1 MTILVNRLIF
11 RLHWDH
17 IFAATNKNNTIM
29 KKVLSIVA
37 LSVSSLVM
45 FSFLGSKPVSTYT
58 VDVKQ
63 SKIEFAG
70 AKKSGY
76 HPGNFSLKGGSVSV
90 ENGKLTGG
98 SFVIDLASLKITDE
112 AGAQLEGHLKSKD
125 FFDVEKFSTAT
136 FDIKSVKYVSESKAN
151 IDGELTIKG
160 IKAKVSFT
168 TSSAFSAV
176 KDGEEISKFFGHATF
191 TIDRTLLGLT
201 AAPGHIDND
210 VQVTV
215 YLFAGK

>member
-1 MTILVNRLIF
+1 
-11 RLHWDH
+11 
-17 IFAATNKNNTIM
+17 M
-29 KKVLSIVA
+29 KKL
-37 LSVSSLVM
+37 LSVLAVSASSILL
-45 FSFLGSKPVSTYT
+45 FSFLGSKPVATYN
-58 VDVKQ
+58 VDTKQ
-63 SKIEFAG
+63 SKIEWSG

-76 HPGNFSLKGGSVSV
+76 HPGTFALKGGNITV

-98 SFVIDLASLKITDE
+98 SFVIDLASLKVTDE

-168 TSSAFSAV
+168 TTSAFSAV

-201 AAPGHIDND
+201 AAAGHIDND
-210 VQVTV
+210 VQVSV